1 MNHSRTPMIDMEKII
16 SNSGVSKFAMILIAA
31 NRAKEIRKNTRGSLK
46 HEHTH
51 AAVTAL
57 LEIQNNKLA
66 K

>member
-1 MNHSRTPMIDMEKII
+1 MNHSRTPMLDMEKII
-16 SNSGVSKFAMILIAA
+16 SNSGVGKFAMILIAA
-31 NRAKEIRKNTRGSLK
+31 NRAKEIRRKNRNSLK

-57 LEIQNNKLA
+57 LEIQNNKNT

>member
-1 MNHSRTPMIDMEKII
+1 MNHSRTPTIDMEKII

-31 NRAKEIRKNTRGSLK
+31 NRAKAIRRSNRGSLR

-57 LEIQNNKLA
+57 IEIQENKL